1 MRSRVIAVFH
11 VRHVDV
17 DNAIEQSE
25 RFEAVVSASVVYKRK
40 PQPTLRRNFYGRE
53 ICATTWLGV
62 TRLTLWQP
70 RACSLSIIRA
80 SSSSLASWP
89 SPCQEISQFWQ

>member
-1 MRSRVIAVFH
+1 MRGRVIAVFH

-40 PQPTLRRNFYGRE
+40 PQSALRSLSLRRAVPE
-53 ICATTWLGV
+53 IVGGK
-62 TRLTLWQP
+62 
-70 RACSLSIIRA
+70 I
-80 SSSSLASWP
+80 
-89 SPCQEISQFWQ
+89 